1 MNKNDSDDLEI
12 EENVM
17 KFYTEVAAKDLSKN
31 LADVIR
37 DSLTLEKYTTEGTE
51 TAIQLLNQMYLDGE
65 PLNMF
70 AENIEQKLQ
79 QGVYSKDDVIIII
92 IIKICK
98 IDKTWKEYFYH
109 IPNPVN
115 VPGLV
120 TAAILAIILLQ
131 KWSTAF
137 QSGSS
142 K

>member
-98 IDKTWKEYFYH
+98 IDKIW
-109 IPNPVN
+109 
-115 VPGLV
+115 
-120 TAAILAIILLQ
+120 
-131 KWSTAF
+131 
-137 QSGSS
+137 
-142 K
+142 